1 MKKNNSIK
9 LATIDVL
16 LNFLGIY
23 YEEGCAHKFL
33 VWLKAWSGVIGVL
46 SLIIIALEVSQFFF
60 SRRQCQL
67 FVYFEGE
74 KEEKIQ
80 R

>member
-46 SLIIIALEVSQFFF
+46 SLIIISLEVSQFFF
-60 SRRQCQL
+60 SAGDSASYL
-67 FVYFEGE
+67 F
-74 KEEKIQ
+74 I
-80 R
+80 

>member
-46 SLIIIALEVSQFFF
+46 SLIIISLEVSQFF
-60 SRRQCQL
+60 SL
-67 FVYFEGE
+67 GDSIYFEGE

>member
-46 SLIIIALEVSQFFF
+46 SLIIISLEVSQFFF
-60 SRRQCQL
+60 QQETVPVICL
-67 FVYFEGE
+67 FEGE